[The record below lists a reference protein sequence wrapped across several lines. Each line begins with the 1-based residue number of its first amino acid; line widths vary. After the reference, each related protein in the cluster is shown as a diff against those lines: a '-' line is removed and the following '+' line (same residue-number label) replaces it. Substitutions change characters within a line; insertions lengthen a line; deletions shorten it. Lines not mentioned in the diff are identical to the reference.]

1 MSSIG
6 IEREQSHN
14 IEKFAIPYIAGG
26 LHNHVKRIEGINVQ
40 LQDALTAKMLDLNS
54 QREKEKKAIENC
66 IDKELHLTTVE
77 RTLLDYAYKYTIPM
91 ATGKKS
97 VESLKNNEKGRG
109 ILSAYADVFLNRFR
123 GQFGKDTVLNYTCEI
138 APTHVMLRFVVSHQ
152 EEGPKFNNSKWS
164 AIERFLLELSTENI
178 SENLY
183 LRKDIRGFE
192 RNGFYIIKPADQR
205 LWHPAVAYVDVQ
217 EFVDAIL
224 EQGVN

>member
-14 IEKFAIPYIAGG
+14 IEKFAIPYMAGG
-26 LHNHVKRIEGINVQ
+26 IHNHVKRIEEINIQ
-40 LQDALTAKMLDLNS
+40 LQDALMAKRLDLMS
-54 QREKEKKAIENC
+54 QREKEKKAIEDC
-66 IDKELHLTTVE
+66 IDKELHLTIVE
-77 RTLLDYAYKYTIPM
+77 KTLLDYVYTYTIPM
-91 ATGKKS
+91 ATGKKR
-97 VESLKNNEKGRG
+97 VESLSNNRKGIE

-123 GQFGKDTVLNYTCEI
+123 GQFGKDTVLNYTCEM
-138 APTHVMLRFVVSHQ
+138 APTHVMLRFVVSHKEQ
-152 EEGPKFNNSKWS
+152 EPMFNHSELS
-164 AIERFLLELSTENI
+164 TLERLLLELSTENI

-192 RNGFYIIKPADQR
+192 RDGFYIIKPAEQR